1 MIKKEVSE
9 QILSFFK
16 NFLRSPFK
24 KICNSTDTTAKHH
37 FAFLKGNALFEV
49 IQLWQR
55 IKLFLEKIVE
65 QDVSTIYSQ
74 ILRNACETSL
84 VFFFCV
90 CSSKN
95 VFHTLCLTW
104 HICVHSLYLW
114 FSFFYVFPYTFDP
127 LKVFSRNYLLWSK
140 KHSTD
145 ENIFFLFIFSQFC

>member
-9 QILSFFK
+9 QILWFFK
-16 NFLRSPFK
+16 NFLRSPLK
-24 KICNSTDTTAKHH
+24 KMCNSTDTTAKHH

-84 VFFFCV
+84 VFFFFFLRLQFKKCV
-90 CSSKN
+90 SHIVLDLTCLRAFVISLIF
-95 VFHTLCLTW
+95 VFLFFHT
-104 HICVHSLYLW
+104 SLI
-114 FSFFYVFPYTFDP
+114 
-127 LKVFSRNYLLWSK
+127 
-140 KHSTD
+140 H
-145 ENIFFLFIFSQFC
+145 

>member
-16 NFLRSPFK
+16 NFLRSPLK

-84 VFFFCV
+84 VFFFLRLQFKKCV
-90 CSSKN
+90 SHIVLDLTCLRAFVISLIF
-95 VFHTLCLTW
+95 VFLFFHT
-104 HICVHSLYLW
+104 SLI
-114 FSFFYVFPYTFDP
+114 
-127 LKVFSRNYLLWSK
+127 
-140 KHSTD
+140 H
-145 ENIFFLFIFSQFC
+145 

>member
-9 QILSFFK
+9 QILWFFK
-16 NFLRSPFK
+16 NFLRSPLK
-24 KICNSTDTTAKHH
+24 KMCNSTDTTAKHH

-84 VFFFCV
+84 VFFFFFFAPAVQKMCV
-90 CSSKN
+90 THCA
-95 VFHTLCLTW
+95 
-104 HICVHSLYLW
+104 
-114 FSFFYVFPYTFDP
+114 
-127 LKVFSRNYLLWSK
+127 
-140 KHSTD
+140 
-145 ENIFFLFIFSQFC
+145 

>member
-16 NFLRSPFK
+16 NFLRSPLK
-24 KICNSTDTTAKHH
+24 KICNSADTTAKHD

-95 VFHTLCLTW
+95 VFHTLCLT
-104 HICVHSLYLW
+104 
-114 FSFFYVFPYTFDP
+114 
-127 LKVFSRNYLLWSK
+127 
-140 KHSTD
+140 
-145 ENIFFLFIFSQFC
+145 